1 MTFKLIQ
8 KVRKTIARYHMLKQ
22 GDTVLV
28 GVSAGPDSVCLLY
41 LLKELRQEY
50 SLSLHIAHLHHGFRG
65 SEADEDV
72 RFVRAIGE
80 SLGIPVHVEH
90 ADIPAYLKK
99 TGLSKQAGARKV
111 RYEFFSKAAE
121 ATGACRIAVGHTA
134 DDQVETFL
142 MRLLKGAGPHGL
154 SGIPPVRDKIIRPL
168 IELTREE
175 VMGFLSERGIRYRI
189 DSSNLSK
196 VYLRNKIRLDLIP
209 YLAKEYNPNIMS
221 TLMRN
226 LTILRDEDTF
236 LDEYIQ
242 RLYPDV
248 VISRTAESITLD
260 AVRLASLAHPVQ
272 RRILRHAVESIAGE
286 EAVAL
291 SFRHIEDSLALL
303 EKDKTGEVHLP
314 HDLRIRREGET
325 LGVYLRPPTVHTSPY
340 TYDIAIPGDTP
351 IPEAGMTISA
361 VILDGPSYDK
371 GDKGVEGKEPYRVCF
386 DMDKFSLPLVVRS
399 RRPGDHFCPRGMG
412 GKRKK
417 IKEYFID
424 LKVLR
429 KDREIIPV
437 LASAEGILWIIG
449 HRTDERFKVTPAA
462 EKILQVTAFKNAA

>member
-1 MTFKLIQ
+1 MTFKVLQ
-8 KVRKTIARYHMLKQ
+8 KVRETVARYDMLKQ

-72 RFVRAIGE
+72 RFVQAIGE
-80 SLGIPVHVEH
+80 SLGIPVYVEH

-121 ATGACRIAVGHTA
+121 ETGAGRIALGHTA
-134 DDQVETFL
+134 DDQVETLL

-209 YLAKEYNPNIMS
+209 YLTKEYNPNIMN

-242 RLYPDV
+242 RLYPEM
-248 VISRTAESITLD
+248 VISRTEESIILD
-260 AVRLASLAHPVQ
+260 AARLAPLAHPVQ
-272 RRILRHAVESIAGE
+272 RRILRHAVGSIAGE
-286 EAVAL
+286 EAGAL
-291 SFRHIEDSLALL
+291 SFRHIEDSLSLL
-303 EKDKTGEVHLP
+303 ERDKTGEVHLP
-314 HDLRIRREGET
+314 HDLRVRREGET
-325 LGVYLRPPTVHTSPY
+325 LSVCLRPRIIQTPPY
-340 TYDIAIPGDTP
+340 TYDIAIPGDTL

-361 VILDGPSYDK
+361 VILDCPNYDK
-371 GDKGVEGKEPYRVCF
+371 GDAVLEGKDRYKAWF

-429 KDREIIPV
+429 RDREIIPV

-449 HRTDERFKVTPAA
+449 HRTDERFKATPAA
-462 EKILQVTAFKNAA
+462 GKILQVTAFKNAA

>member
-1 MTFKLIQ
+1 MTFKVIQ
-8 KVRKTIARYHMLKQ
+8 KVRGTIARYEMLKQ

-72 RFVRAIGE
+72 RFVQAIGE
-80 SLGIPVHVEH
+80 SLGIPVYVEH
-90 ADIPAYLKK
+90 ADIPAYLKE

-111 RYEFFSKAAE
+111 RYEFFSKVAE
-121 ATGACRIAVGHTA
+121 ETGAGRIALGHTV
-134 DDQVETFL
+134 DDQVETLL

-175 VMGFLSERGIRYRI
+175 VIGFLSERGIRYRI

-209 YLAKEYNPNIMS
+209 YLAKEYNPNIMN

-236 LDEYIQ
+236 FDEYIQ
-242 RLYPDV
+242 RLYPEM
-248 VISRTAESITLD
+248 VINRTEGSIILD
-260 AVRLASLAHPVQ
+260 AARLASLAHPVQ
-272 RRILRHAVESIAGE
+272 RRILRHAFESIAGE
-286 EAVAL
+286 EAGAL
-291 SFRHIEDSLALL
+291 SFRHIEDSLFLL
-303 EKDKTGEVHLP
+303 ERDKTGEVHLP
-314 HDLRIRREGET
+314 HDLRVRREGET
-325 LGVYLRPPTVHTSPY
+325 LRVCFRPRIIQTSPY
-340 TYDIAIPGDTP
+340 TYDIAIPGDTL
-351 IPEAGMTISA
+351 IPEAGMT
-361 VILDGPSYDK
+361 VRVGILNGPAYDTEL
-371 GDKGVEGKEPYRVCF
+371 EGKDRYKACF

-429 KDREIIPV
+429 RDREIIPI

-449 HRTDERFKVTPAA
+449 HRTDERFRATPAA
-462 EKILQVTAFKNAA
+462 GKILQVTAFKNAA

>member
-8 KVRKTIARYHMLKQ
+8 KVRGTFARYHMLKQ

-41 LLKELRQEY
+41 LLKELQQEY

-72 RFVRAIGE
+72 RFVRAIGKC
-80 SLGIPVHVEH
+80 LGIPVYAEH

-121 ATGACRIAVGHTA
+121 ETGAGRIALGHTA
-134 DDQVETFL
+134 DDQVETLL

-175 VMGFLSERGIRYRI
+175 VIGFLSEKGIRYRI

-196 VYLRNKIRLDLIP
+196 VYLRNKIRLDLLP
-209 YLAKEYNPNIMS
+209 YLAKEYNPNIMD

-236 LDEYIQ
+236 LDESIQ
-242 RLYPDV
+242 RLYPEMI
-248 VISRTAESITLD
+248 ISRTEESIVLD
-260 AVRLASLAHPVQ
+260 AARLASLVPPVQ

-286 EAVAL
+286 EAGAL

-314 HDLRIRREGET
+314 HDLRVRREGET
-325 LGVYLRPPTVHTSPY
+325 LGVFLRPRTIHTPPY

-371 GDKGVEGKEPYRVCF
+371 GDKGFEGKDRYRAYF

-399 RRPGDHFCPRGMG
+399 RRAGDHFYPRGMG

-424 LKVLR
+424 LKILR

-437 LASAEGILWIIG
+437 LASAEDILWIVG

>member
-1 MTFKLIQ
+1 MTFKVIQ
-8 KVRKTIARYHMLKQ
+8 KVRGTVARYHMLKQ

-65 SEADEDV
+65 SEADEDM

-80 SLGIPVHVEH
+80 SLGIPVYAEH

-175 VMGFLSERGIRYRI
+175 VIGFLSEKGIRYRI

-242 RLYPDV
+242 RLYPEM
-248 VISRTAESITLD
+248 VIRRTEESIILD
-260 AVRLASLAHPVQ
+260 AARLASLALPVQ

-286 EAVAL
+286 DAGAL
-291 SFRHIEDSLALL
+291 SFRHIEDSLSLL
-303 EKDKTGEVHLP
+303 DKDTSGEIHLP
-314 HDLRIRREGET
+314 HDLRVRREGET
-325 LGVYLRPPTVHTSPY
+325 LSVCLRPCTLQPPPY
-340 TYDIAIPGDTP
+340 SYDIAIPGDTL

-371 GDKGVEGKEPYRVCF
+371 EVEGKKPYRVCF

-429 KDREIIPV
+429 KEREIIPV

-449 HRTDERFKVTPAA
+449 HRTDERFKASPSA

>member
-1 MTFKLIQ
+1 MTFKVIQ
-8 KVRKTIARYHMLKQ
+8 KVRKTVARYEMLKQ

-41 LLKELRQEY
+41 LLKELRQEF

-111 RYEFFSKAAE
+111 RYEFFSRAAGE
-121 ATGACRIAVGHTA
+121 TGAGRIALGHTA
-134 DDQVETFL
+134 DDQVETL
-142 MRLLKGAGPHGL
+142 LIRLLKGAGPHGL

-189 DSSNLSK
+189 DSSNLTK

-260 AVRLASLAHPVQ
+260 VLRLASLAPPVQ

-325 LGVYLRPPTVHTSPY
+325 LSVYLRPPTVHTSPY

-351 IPEAGMTISA
+351 IPEAGMTIST
-361 VILDGPSYDK
+361 VILDDLAYDK
-371 GDKGVEGKEPYRVCF
+371 GFEGKDCYRAYF

-399 RRPGDHFCPRGMG
+399 RRAGDHFYPRGMG

-424 LKVLR
+424 LKILR
-429 KDREIIPV
+429 RDREIIPV
-437 LASAEGILWIIG
+437 LASAEGILWIVG